1 MPTSYHTTTSRI
13 SKSSNKLYPQCQIFK
28 LTTSSLQ
35 IIPHSSHHPLTPN
48 IPIASPPTTV
58 SQEAR
63 KTLNQIDPKGTRH
76 QEKHSRTPSIVNTTL
91 FEPDI
96 QSYSHQDRPNHV
108 SFGGRTRPRP
118 TLTIQMGVA
127 QLFVSDPD
135 VSARVG

>member
-1 MPTSYHTTTSRI
+1 MSNLQVNNIQSTNHPTFI
-13 SKSSNKLYPQCQIFK
+13 SPSTYS
-28 LTTSSLQ
+28 
-35 IIPHSSHHPLTPN
+35 N
-48 IPIASPPTTV
+48 IPIASPPRTV

-108 SFGGRTRPRP
+108 SIGGRTRLRP